1 MATLALQ
8 IAGSALGAF
17 TGLPFGA
24 ALGSAVGG
32 TLGAMVDRAVLG
44 GGRRVIEGPRLN
56 DLHGISASE
65 GAPIPRVY
73 GRVKLGGQVIW
84 ATEFEEERLVEKRG
98 GTGGKSTGGPA
109 VRTVRYNYFANV
121 AIGICE
127 GPVNFVR
134 RIWADGEE
142 LDLAGV
148 NMRFYAGSEEQEPD
162 PLIVAKQETGEL
174 PGFRGLAYVVL
185 ERFPLEKYGNRLP
198 QFAFEVVR
206 AAPGLPQALRA
217 INIIP
222 GSTEFGYAVKEV
234 REQFAL
240 GSSQAVNRAQ
250 WTHESDWLASID
262 ALQAL
267 APNLERATLI
277 SSWFGDDLR
286 AGHCTLRPKTE
297 KGGKTLSGG
306 TWQVSGLT
314 RETALPVSE
323 EDGRPNYGGT
333 PADSSIIDA
342 IRDLKDRGLKVALH
356 PFILM
361 DIPGGNALPD
371 PWTGAG
377 AQPPFPWRGR
387 ITCDPAPGRPSSAEG
402 SGAGESQV
410 LAFMGAAQAGHFS
423 LNGDIVTYAGPVEW
437 GYRRMVLHHAMLAK
451 AAGGVDTFILG
462 SEMIGLTHC
471 AGVGGAF
478 PFVNALTSLLADI
491 RTILG
496 PATVITYAADWTE
509 YGARVRNGGQDVAFP
524 LDPLWSHNEIG
535 AIGIDFYPP
544 LTDWR
549 AGREHLDCQD
559 FETGIDPA
567 YLASRVTGGEAFDWF
582 YADDDARAEQVRS
595 AITDGAFGKPW
606 IYRPKDIATWWA
618 SPHVERSGGVE
629 AVQPT
634 AFQPMG
640 KPIYLTEIGCPAID
654 KGANQ
659 PNVFPDPKSVE
670 NAIPHFSSGARDDLA
685 QWRVLEALVG
695 WFDPAGEGFQ
705 NERNPLSPVYGGR
718 MVDPAFIA
726 PWAYD
731 ARPFPAFPLQR
742 SLWTD
747 GENWLRGHW
756 LNGRIEGVPLDRL
769 LAMIG
774 EDFGQSVSPA
784 PASSG
789 FANGYIIDRP
799 MSARAALEP
808 LVGLFGL
815 GVRPDENGLL
825 IRNRPVRVAKRITS
839 DALVP
844 LREGQLVDITRQQEA
859 ELPRAFSLGFIDDEG
874 QFRQAVALAA
884 SGSGLTRRE
893 ASEAVSLHMPRGAAQ
908 RLAET
913 RLQNLWNGR
922 ETFAFR
928 LTRVDLDIEPGD
940 LIEIETRIGVRQV
953 LVTAIT
959 DGLHRECEGRAYD
972 LHLAEPGTVI
982 DELPPEP
989 GIPALPGAAH
999 AELLELPLAQPDKG
1013 LVAAAV
1019 RAEPWRGPYSIL
1031 QTGQSDT
1038 GAAFAAEAAAR
1049 FGETMT
1055 ALPAG
1060 PLWRWDHHATL
1071 DVTLAEGALAS
1082 LDEYAVLGG
1091 RNALALT
1098 DSAGETEIVLFRE
1111 AVLVGARR
1119 YRLTGLLRGIGLS
1132 EAQATRSLPPGAQ
1145 VLILDDTLVDLG
1157 VTPEGIGIEHMFR
1170 IEPAGRVLDDATA
1183 ITRTITPRGNSLVP
1197 LSPVHARARRTGS
1210 GITFSFIRRTRS
1222 GGDSFDLYEVPL
1234 GEDREEYRFEILNA
1248 GSPLREY
1255 TLSTPSLLYPSATEI
1270 ADFGTARSQIE
1281 VRIRQMSQIVGPGEA
1296 LQAIVPVC

>member
-24 ALGSAVGG
+24 ALGSAIGG
-32 TLGAMVDRAVLG
+32 TLGAMVDRAALG

-65 GAPIPRVY
+65 GAPIPRIY

-98 GTGGKSTGGPA
+98 GTGSKSTGGPA

-121 AIGICE
+121 AIGIAE
-127 GPVNFVR
+127 GPVNFIR

-148 NMRFYAGSEEQEPD
+148 NMRFYTGSDEQEPD
-162 PLIVAKQETGEL
+162 PLIVAKQETGDL

-250 WTHESDWLASID
+250 WTHETDWLASID

-297 KGGKTLSGG
+297 KSGKTLS
-306 TWQVSGLT
+306 
-314 RETALPVSE
+314 
-323 EDGRPNYGGT
+323 GGT
-333 PADSSIIDA
+333 PADSSIIEA
-342 IRDLKDRGLKVALH
+342 IRDLKARGLKVALH

-361 DIPGGNALPD
+361 DIPGGNTLPD

-387 ITCDPAPGRPSSAEG
+387 ITCDPAPGTAATAEG
-402 SGAGESQV
+402 SAAVSGQV
-410 LAFMGAAQAGHFS
+410 AAFMGSAQANHFTLADDVIS
-423 LNGDIVTYAGPVEW
+423 YTGPAEW
-437 GYRRMVLHHAMLAK
+437 GLRRMVLHHAMLAK

-471 AGVGGAF
+471 VGAGRTF
-478 PFVNALTSLLADI
+478 PFVSALVTLLADL
-491 RTILG
+491 RAILG
-496 PATVITYAADWTE
+496 PGTVITYAADWTE
-509 YGARVRNGGQDVAFP
+509 YGARVRDGGQDVTFP
-524 LDPLWSHNEIG
+524 LDPLWSHPEIE

-549 AGREHLDCQD
+549 AGRDHLDCQD
-559 FETGIDPA
+559 FEAAHDPA
-567 YLASRVTGGEAFDWF
+567 YLAHCIRGGEAFDWF
-582 YADDDARAEQVRS
+582 YADDNARAAQVRTP
-595 AITDGAFGKPW
+595 ITDGAFGKPW
-606 IYRPKDIATWWA
+606 IYRPKDIVGWWG
-618 SPHVERSGGVE
+618 SPHVERQGGAE
-629 AVQPT
+629 GSQPT
-634 AFQPMG
+634 AFVPKG

-670 NAIPHFSSGARDDLA
+670 NAIPHFSTAARDDLI
-685 QWRVLEALVG
+685 QWRALETLIG
-695 WFDPAGEGFQ
+695 WFDPDNETFSD
-705 NERNPLSPVYGGR
+705 ERNPLSPVYGGR
-718 MVDPAFIA
+718 MVDLGFIA

-742 SLWTD
+742 SLWAD

-769 LAMIG
+769 LTMIG
-774 EDFGQSVSPA
+774 EDFGQPIAPSPA
-784 PASSG
+784 LAG
-789 FANGYIIDRP
+789 FANGYVIDRP
-799 MSARAALEP
+799 MSARAVLEP
-808 LVGLFGL
+808 LLGLFGL
-815 GVRPDENGLL
+815 SARPGEGSLTM
-825 IRNRPVRVAKRITS
+825 RNRPVRVVRRIVS

-844 LREGQLVDITRQQEA
+844 LRDGRLMEIARQQEA

-874 QFRQAVALAA
+874 HFRQAVALAA
-884 SGSGLTRRE
+884 SGSDITRRE
-893 ASEAVSLHMPRGAAQ
+893 ASEAVALHMPRAAAR

-913 RLQNLWNGR
+913 RLQDLWNSR
-922 ETFAFR
+922 ETFSFR
-928 LTRVDLDIEPGD
+928 LTRIDLDIEPGD
-940 LIEIETRIGVRQV
+940 LIEIETRSGHRQV
-953 LVTAIT
+953 LMTSII

-972 LHLAEPGTVI
+972 LHLAEPGAVV

-989 GIPALPGAAH
+989 GVPALPGAAH
-999 AELLELPLAQPDKG
+999 VALVELPLAQGDKG
-1013 LVAAAV
+1013 LVVAGV
-1019 RAEPWRGPYSIL
+1019 RAEPWRGPYAIVRTDLSE
-1031 QTGQSDT
+1031 TGV
-1038 GAAFAAEAAAR
+1038 ALAAEAAAR
-1049 FGETMT
+1049 FGETMSE
-1055 ALPAG
+1055 LPAG

-1071 DVTLAEGALAS
+1071 DVTLADGALAS
-1082 LDEYAVLGG
+1082 LDELAVLAG

-1098 DSAGETEIVLFRE
+1098 DSTGETEIVLFRE
-1111 AVLVGARR
+1111 AVLAGARR

-1132 EAQATRSLPPGAQ
+1132 EAQAARVLPSGAQ
-1145 VLILDDTLVDLG
+1145 VLILDDALVDLG
-1157 VTPEGIGIEHMFR
+1157 VTVEGIGIEHAYR
-1170 IEPAGRVLDDATA
+1170 VEPAGRALDDATA
-1183 ITRTITPRGNSLVP
+1183 ITRTITPRGSSLVP
-1197 LSPVHARARRTGS
+1197 LSPVHARAKRTS
-1210 GITFSFIRRTRS
+1210 EGIAFSFIRRTRS
-1222 GGDSFDLYEVPL
+1222 GGDSLDLHEVPM
-1234 GEDREEYRFEILNA
+1234 GEDREEYRFEILSTGTA
-1248 GSPLREY
+1248 IREY
-1255 TLSTPSLLYPSATEI
+1255 LLTSPALVYPTAAEI
-1270 ADFGTARSQIE
+1270 ADFGAAQTGIE
-1281 VRIRQMSQIVGPGEA
+1281 VRIRQISQTVGPGA
-1296 LQAIVPVC
+1296 PLQSIVPVH